1 MGLKRYCLVIELK
14 EEHVEEYREIHI
26 NPWAEILEA
35 IKSADVEE
43 LLIWS
48 YRNFS
53 IVYYECDDLNRV
65 YRELGK
71 LDAVKRW
78 NGTVGPWFKSAPAL
92 DGSGNVDTLEKIFD
106 LKQQLK
112 GKLEQY

>member
-14 EEHVEEYREIHI
+14 EENMEEYKKIHM
-26 NPWAEILEA
+26 NPWTEILEA
-35 IKSADVEE
+35 IKSAEVEE

-53 IVYYECDDLNRV
+53 IVYYKCNDINRV
-65 YRELGK
+65 YSELGK

-78 NGTVGPWFKSAPAL
+78 NKTVSPWVKSSPTL
-92 DGSGNVDTLEKIFD
+92 DGSGNVDTLQKIFD

-112 GKLEQY
+112 GKLEHY